1 VNTNGTSDNEILFGE
16 ISEHAVYSLNTII
29 NSVYKPMVG
38 TLDPVEWG
46 SCEDEQKKEFA
57 NFFNKFS
64 DELRDALKSLQT
76 NITLEAY
83 DRQYENDAKSIH
95 QARSINANMIIE
107 FERIFNE
114 WSE

>member
-1 VNTNGTSDNEILFGE
+1 MFGE

-29 NSVYKPMVG
+29 NSVYRPLVG
-38 TLDPVEWG
+38 SLEANEWG
-46 SCEDEQKKEFA
+46 SCESEQKKEFSTV
-57 NFFNKFS
+57 FGKFS

-83 DRQYENDAKSIH
+83 DRQYENDARNINQS
-95 QARSINANMIIE
+95 RSINPNMIIE

-114 WSE
+114 WSEQI